1 MKNKTTY
8 WWPVFASE
16 KFEKILGA
24 GHAQQ
29 ETYVVL
35 ANSLVVRDPL
45 IFSNLSDAKTGHQYV
60 VLFFELSYNEWTLIR
75 IPVIKCSLKSRNLKE
90 HFNQNL
96 SAKNQNI
103 KLTNHFW
110 FFAFIYL
117 ILYHKVNKF

>member
-8 WWPVFASE
+8 WWPVFASD

-35 ANSLVVRDPL
+35 ANSLVVCDPL

-60 VLFFELSYNEWTLIR
+60 VLFFELIYDERTLGFLVLR
-75 IPVIKCSLKSRNLKE
+75 VTLL
-90 HFNQNL
+90 
-96 SAKNQNI
+96 NI
-103 KLTNHFW
+103 NNVTIF
-110 FFAFIYL
+110 
-117 ILYHKVNKF
+117 VNN